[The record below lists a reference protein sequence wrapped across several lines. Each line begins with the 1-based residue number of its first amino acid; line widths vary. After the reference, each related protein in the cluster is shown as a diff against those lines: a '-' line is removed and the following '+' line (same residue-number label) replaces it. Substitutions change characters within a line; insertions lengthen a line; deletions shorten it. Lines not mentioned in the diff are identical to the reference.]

1 MKNCCILIVTLLLVG
16 CAGED
21 KQSDF
26 MCDDPIAVQGYDQ
39 RDLAYGYIVSVI
51 DSVDVSVKSV
61 ELIELYDDLEVY
73 AVYSSSNGFHGNSGD
88 QTLSSLRCDTE
99 IDHIQYD
106 LPVGLAN

>member
-1 MKNCCILIVTLLLVG
+1 MKNSCILIVTLLLLG

-21 KQSDF
+21 KESAF
-26 MCDDPIAVQGYDQ
+26 MCDEPIEVQGYDQ

-61 ELIELYDDLEVY
+61 ELIEKYDDLEVY

-88 QTLSSLRCDTE
+88 QTLSSLRCDTD

-106 LPVGLAN
+106 IPVGLAN